1 MDRKIAPN
9 VSGSKA
15 HHGLYRGQG
24 LLRVATLERMGEVFS
39 GSICAKGSFGTEDK
53 REVFS

>member
-1 MDRKIAPN
+1 MDRKTVPN

-15 HHGLYRGQG
+15 HHRLYRGQG
-24 LLRVATLERMGEVFS
+24 LLRAATLERMGEVLS

-53 REVFS
+53 DEAFG